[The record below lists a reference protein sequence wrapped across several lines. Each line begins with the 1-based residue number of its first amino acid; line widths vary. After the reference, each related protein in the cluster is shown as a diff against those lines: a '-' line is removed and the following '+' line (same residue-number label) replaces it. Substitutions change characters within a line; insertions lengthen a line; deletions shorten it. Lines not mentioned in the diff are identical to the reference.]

1 MENDTVA
8 FQYEE
13 MPKDVEKTLN
23 EMNMKGGDL
32 QNENKKR
39 NSHE

>member
-1 MENDTVA
+1 MEDETLA

-13 MPKDVEKTLN
+13 MPEDGEKALN

-32 QNENKKR
+32 QNEN
-39 NSHE
+39 

>member
-1 MENDTVA
+1 MEDETLA

-23 EMNMKGGDL
+23 EMNMKGGDYHE
-32 QNENKKR
+32 NEKTNNIK
-39 NSHE
+39 

>member
-1 MENDTVA
+1 MEDETLA

-13 MPKDVEKTLN
+13 MPEDVEKTLN

-32 QNENKKR
+32 QNENEETNIIK
-39 NSHE
+39 

>member
-1 MENDTVA
+1 MEDETVA

-13 MPKDVEKTLN
+13 MSEDVEKTLN

-39 NSHE
+39 DSHE

>member
-1 MENDTVA
+1 MEDETVA

-13 MPKDVEKTLN
+13 MSEDVEKTLN
-23 EMNMKGGDL
+23 EINMKGGDL

-39 NSHE
+39 DSHE

>member
-1 MENDTVA
+1 MEDKTVA

-13 MPKDVEKTLN
+13 MPENVEKTLI

-32 QNENKKR
+32 R
-39 NSHE
+39 

>member
-1 MENDTVA
+1 MENGIVA

-32 QNENKKR
+32 QNENEKTNIIK
-39 NSHE
+39 